1 MASLGSLRHTGFFF
15 TQFGFGAAKSGDD
28 HSSSPRQYRF
38 RGIML
43 SWIGDASEVLSIS
56 VSGSHNGPT
65 NSHTEIGTYEDAASL
80 SHHSGAGESK
90 GRGKF

>member
-1 MASLGSLRHTGFFF
+1 
-15 TQFGFGAAKSGDD
+15 
-28 HSSSPRQYRF
+28 
-38 RGIML
+38 ML
-43 SWIGDASEVLSIS
+43 SWMGDASEVLSIS

-90 GRGKF
+90 GRGKI